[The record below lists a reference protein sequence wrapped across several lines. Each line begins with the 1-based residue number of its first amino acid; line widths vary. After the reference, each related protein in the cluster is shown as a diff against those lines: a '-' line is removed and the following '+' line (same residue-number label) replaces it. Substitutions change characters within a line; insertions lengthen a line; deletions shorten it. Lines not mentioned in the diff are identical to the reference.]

1 MVSAVTRKF
10 VFVFYLHRERCGLLV
25 RLSQLPRKRTPF
37 PNNLVPGIHLVHFG
51 AFAAN
56 GSCGYWSAGVI
67 HARISVTSGRSV
79 RGGNRTSGRIGRKG
93 SDRVKRGYVRPCHF
107 RGGNVCGG

>member
-37 PNNLVPGIHLVHFG
+37 PNNLVPGLHLVHFG
-51 AFAAN
+51 AFTF
-56 GSCGYWSAGVI
+56 SLRSTSAGFIPI
-67 HARISVTSGRSV
+67 HERSCAPSAQSRD
-79 RGGNRTSGRIGRKG
+79 RGEVGLAKSHLVEAAPR
-93 SDRVKRGYVRPCHF
+93 
-107 RGGNVCGG
+107 